1 MNGFYVDAIFSIML
15 FSIGMFGVTTK
26 SDFLKIFFSLEMLLN
41 AVILFLGS
49 AAYNLG
55 MTQGLAVAYIVIV
68 IATLEAAAGI
78 LIFLLAYRI
87 TGEVIPDH
95 LDKAVNDGE

>member
-1 MNGFYVDAIFSIML
+1 MNGFYVDSIFAIIL
-15 FSIGMFGVTTK
+15 FGIGLFGVTSR

-55 MTQGLAVAYIVIV
+55 LTQGLAVAYIVIV

-78 LIFLLAYRI
+78 LIFLLTYRM
-87 TGEVIPDH
+87 TGEIIPDN
-95 LDKAVNDGE
+95 LDKAVDDDK